1 MRSYEYETFLEL
13 SMHYKISQYKPYF
26 MSSQQKYEY
35 VSLIFC
41 LSLIFHVFNF
51 ILNSQITDLNLSHS
65 QLDSGSLI
73 GSIKV
78 CNTFY
83 SLEWCFHM
91 ICEIW
96 KYHLYSCF
104 NVSKKSYC
112 KTLFAT
118 TQLEKFFLK
127 FIVSNQDDRLKRC
140 HLFFPNSFSFH
151 LSHGKTFVAWDATI
165 CA

>member
-1 MRSYEYETFLEL
+1 MQTKYFTCYLLFTNVDINNL
-13 SMHYKISQYKPYF
+13 SQLTVHFGIQHSTKSKKKHKLGRF
-26 MSSQQKYEY
+26 WNSMSMKNILNYQCITKYHSINHILWVLRKTYEY

-104 NVSKKSYC
+104 NVSKKS
-112 KTLFAT
+112 
-118 TQLEKFFLK
+118 
-127 FIVSNQDDRLKRC
+127 
-140 HLFFPNSFSFH
+140 
-151 LSHGKTFVAWDATI
+151 
-165 CA
+165 